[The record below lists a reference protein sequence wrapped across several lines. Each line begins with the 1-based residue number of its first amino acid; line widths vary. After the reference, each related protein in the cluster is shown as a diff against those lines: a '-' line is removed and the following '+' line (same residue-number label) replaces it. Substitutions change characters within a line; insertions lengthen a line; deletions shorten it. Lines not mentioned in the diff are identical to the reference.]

1 MLDHHAD
8 DACPLQIEF
17 FAQYSVTGGLF
28 DPASNYMS
36 LIPVVLH
43 VAVILTLNAAYSH
56 VAEKLTEWEN
66 HETVVAHENS
76 VILKRFLWEAFDA
89 YVGLFYLTIYEQD
102 IAKLRAELVAVFNVD
117 TFRRIFVEMIV
128 PRTMQVVESWVQSR
142 RQAATA
148 AGAAAQQKAD
158 AAAAERK
165 DSTSG
170 ASLFHKPSGQT
181 TDGEELQATHAN
193 RSEVSSRAAA
203 GIPAFPLFDESNLQE
218 YDSFD
223 DYLEMTIQFG
233 YITLFASAYPL
244 AACLGVLAN
253 LVEVRSDGFKLA
265 RICRKP
271 RSFRKGSV
279 GTWLH
284 LMTGIVV
291 LSALTNV
298 YIFGFTS
305 QQLMQYA
312 PSWFVIEEDG
322 DQGLVAGSGRYV
334 VMLVFVIEHAMLL
347 LGLLIAVAVPAVPDD
362 VTEQMKHRAFI
373 IARDA
378 RALRLRQIQSC
389 EEDLATSGATKE
401 QQGSP
406 PRGTEGKPKED

>member
-1 MLDHHAD
+1 MAPYQLHDQINAS
-8 DACPLQIEF
+8 QIEF

-89 YVGLFYLTIYEQD
+89 YVGLFYLTVYEQD

-117 TFRRIFVEMIV
+117 TFRRIFVEMVV
-128 PRTMQVVESWVQSR
+128 PRAMQVVESWVQSR

-148 AGAAAQQKAD
+148 AGAAAVALAAQRSAD
-158 AAAAERK
+158 AERTANEAGHEQRVQNGG
-165 DSTSG
+165 D
-170 ASLFHKPSGQT
+170 
-181 TDGEELQATHAN
+181 LQAAKAN
-193 RSEVSSRAAA
+193 VSEGSSGGAA
-203 GIPAFPLFDESNLQE
+203 IPTFPLFDESNLQE
-218 YDSFD
+218 YESFD

-279 GTWLH
+279 GTWLY

-312 PSWFVIEEDG
+312 PSWFVIEADG

-334 VMLVFVIEHAMLL
+334 VMLVVVIEHAMLL

-362 VTEQMKHRAFI
+362 VAEQMKHRAFV

-378 RALRLRQIQSC
+378 RALRLRQIQSLG
-389 EEDLATSGATKE
+389 DSASSGNPNDAAE
-401 QQGSP
+401 S
-406 PRGTEGKPKED
+406 KPKAD